1 MSETIPVAQA
11 LVFDSNKLK
20 ELLYKVAAVRLMANT
35 TRADWSPYQSSSVLN
50 ALYNTFALLTLGRYA
65 GPGFV
70 EVETAPSRKLREQT
84 AEYYPRLWKEFTVQ
98 ARQGPAPMKAWLDR
112 QQTLYRDDALYLQRI
127 FLEARQINQQVDEQ
141 LRVAIFRLAE
151 VRLVSEIALD
161 ILGLIP
167 GGGAFGLAVRLVI
180 GVGYPI
186 FVNVLDDWN
195 RAGLAQMTLS
205 VALSSAATRLPDL
218 ATEEVAVN
226 KAQFLLVDKPSME
239 LLRLRN
245 LRRMTG
251 GFSSRAAKQAHKVK
265 EMNLIMRGLGLKT
278 LEAGLKGAACWFCYK
293 ACQENAEQFWRTL
306 GELE

>member
-1 MSETIPVAQA
+1 VSETIPVAQA